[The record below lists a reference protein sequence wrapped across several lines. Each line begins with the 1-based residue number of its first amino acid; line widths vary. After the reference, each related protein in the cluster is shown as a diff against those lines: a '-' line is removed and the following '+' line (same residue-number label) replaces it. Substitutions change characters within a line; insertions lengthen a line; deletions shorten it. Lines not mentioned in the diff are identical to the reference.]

1 MEKWFILSIRFCKM
15 MIETEEWMMKKRKSM
30 YISFILAVCLFTA
43 MSATAFSEGGVNKDK
58 YECDSITNLRGSEDV
73 IEKAKDQIGD
83 LLKTEEDIQYYAYL
97 ELESAD
103 PDIIPVILKARDMI
117 IFRQAWVADGIQGFL
132 HDENGDIIKPIPQ
145 FSELFPENWSV
156 PVMST
161 EVDLSY
167 YK

>member
-1 MEKWFILSIRFCKM
+1 MALS
-15 MIETEEWMMKKRKSM
+15 T
-30 YISFILAVCLFTA
+30 
-43 MSATAFSEGGVNKDK
+43 TAFTEGRECKDK
-58 YECDSITNLRGSEDV
+58 CDSTTNLKESESV
-73 IEKAKDQIGD
+73 KRVNAEREQNQAIQD

-103 PDIIPVILKARDMI
+103 PDVIPVILKARDAI
-117 IFRQAWVADGIQGFL
+117 IFRQAWVADGVQGFL
-132 HDENGDIIKPIPQ
+132 HDKNGNIIGTIPQ

-156 PVMST
+156 PTVPT